1 MTKEG
6 LRSGQSRTRIDRVGP
21 ASGMTEQNLPGR
33 TVTAGVYNKKIPK
46 SQDFRILL

>member
-6 LRSGQSRTRIDRVGP
+6 LRSGQSSRIDRVGP

-46 SQDFRILL
+46 SPDFRILL